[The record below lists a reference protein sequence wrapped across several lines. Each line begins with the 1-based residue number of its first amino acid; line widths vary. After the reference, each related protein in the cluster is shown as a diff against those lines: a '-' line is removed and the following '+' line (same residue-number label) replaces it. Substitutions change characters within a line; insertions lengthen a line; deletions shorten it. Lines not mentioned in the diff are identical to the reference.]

1 MHRVVVNKKQ
11 EIKWIIRKNIKKL
24 QKKRA
29 MRNHSICERNLIR
42 QTHLYGA
49 KLEGI
54 HPWYSFIFEVSK
66 DGRLQIIHI
75 CKTDYDPVIIVFA
88 ERNKG
93 STYALK
99 AKDAIKSK
107 AFMNRLS
114 QSDRDSITR
123 LASLNL
129 PKSNYSTWHHIKL
142 YIPLNECC
150 KEV

>member
-1 MHRVVVNKKQ
+1 M
-11 EIKWIIRKNIKKL
+11 
-24 QKKRA
+24 
-29 MRNHSICERNLIR
+29 

-54 HPWYSFIFEVSK
+54 HHWYDFMFEISK

-114 QSDRDSITR
+114 QSDRDNVTR
-123 LASLNL
+123 LAALNL
-129 PKSNYSTWHHIKL
+129 PKPNYSIGHHIKL
-142 YIPLNECC
+142 YIPLDD
-150 KEV
+150 